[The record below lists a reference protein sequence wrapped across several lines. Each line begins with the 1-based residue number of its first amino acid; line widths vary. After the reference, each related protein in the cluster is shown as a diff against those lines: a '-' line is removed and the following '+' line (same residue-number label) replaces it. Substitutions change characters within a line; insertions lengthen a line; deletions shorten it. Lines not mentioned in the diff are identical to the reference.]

1 MPRPRVEFVQT
12 QWLDWEASRFDV
24 RAGAVAKVLSEDDD
38 TGAAT
43 AVIAYPPGWLGTP
56 HERLTCDEEFLL
68 LEGRLQVN
76 GVDYDYLSYGRF
88 PAGYL
93 RETMSAPAGAV
104 VLTFFDRAPQATTD
118 YNRQRPFDPRKLV
131 TKRDAQVEPWRRL
144 HKPDMAPGAKR
155 FDLKEDPDTG
165 EATWLLA
172 GPPVRKGRFPE
183 RHPVVEE
190 TFIVEGWSMSPLGPM
205 GPGAYFWRSPDIWHG
220 PFCTPQ
226 SGKIGLVR
234 SVGGPLS
241 TEYDRSSV
249 VPVDWHPRYQPI
261 LPDAMAQAAARFIGP
276 ASEADVPHVASGGQW
291 AAAARPVPAGGAQ

>member
-1 MPRPRVEFVQT
+1 MTRPRVEFVQA
-12 QWLDWEASRFDV
+12 QWLDWEQSLFPARPDALS
-24 RAGAVAKVLSEDDD
+24 KVLSADPD

-43 AVIAYPPGWLGTP
+43 AVLAYPPGWLGEP
-56 HERLTCDEEFLL
+56 GERLACDEEFLV
-68 LEGRLQVN
+68 LEGRLEIN
-76 GVDYDYLSYGRF
+76 GVGYEYLSYGRF
-88 PAGYL
+88 PRGYP
-93 RETMSAPAGAV
+93 REAMAAPHGAM
-104 VLTFFDRAPQATTD
+104 VLTFVDQYPRLLTEWD
-118 YNRQRPFDPRKLV
+118 RQRPFDPRKLV
-131 TKRDAQVEPWRRL
+131 TRRDAQREPWRRL

-155 FDLKEDPDTG
+155 FDLKEDPDSG

-205 GPGAYFWRSPDIWHG
+205 GPGAYFWRPPDIWHG

-241 TEYDRSSV
+241 TEYDRREV
-249 VPVDWHPRYQPI
+249 VPVDWHPSYQPI
-261 LPDAMAQAAARFIGP
+261 LPAPMAAAAARFVGSTTEGGLP
-276 ASEADVPHVASGGQW
+276 RVASAGQL
-291 AAAARPVPAGGAQ
+291 ASAPSDQGRTT